1 VSTKRRTAPYGSWRS
16 PITADAIVAG
26 VIGLG
31 QIQLDG
37 DDVYWVEQRPAEA
50 GRNVVVR
57 RRADGTIEDITPP
70 EYNARTRV
78 HEYGGAAYLVHRGT
92 VWFTNFKDQRLYRQ
106 DPGRPPVAITPA
118 KDIRHADL
126 VLDERRN
133 RLIAVR
139 EDHSTGAA
147 SAVNTIVSLA
157 DSPRQGSSGPSPSGG
172 GQGGGS
178 TTLVEGNDFYSS
190 PRLSP
195 SGSHLAWLTWNH
207 PNMPWDGTELWV
219 AALTDE
225 GAVLTPRKVAGGE
238 RESIFQPTWSPDGVL
253 YFVSDRTNWWNLY
266 RWQGQNV
273 EPVVQL
279 PAELGTTSWLFG
291 MSTYAFES
299 GRRIVCQVR
308 SNGLAGL
315 AVVDPA
321 TGRLE
326 NVDTPYSAFS
336 PYVQARAGKA
346 VTIAGSP
353 VEPPSLIAVDLANGK
368 VEVLRRSADLSVPPA
383 YLSVPETIEFPTE
396 GGVTAHAFYYPP
408 VNPDYQAPAGER
420 PPLIVYVHGGPTGSV
435 SNALDLGDQY
445 WTSRGFGF
453 LVVNYG
459 GSSGYGRDYRQR
471 LNGQWGIV
479 DVDDSVNGARYV
491 VDRRLADGNRVAITG
506 GSAGGYTVLR
516 ALTSTQYFKAGASHF
531 GISDLEV
538 FHSDTH
544 KFESMY
550 DQGLIGR
557 WPEERHI
564 YRERSAIHFLDRITA
579 PVILFQGLEDK
590 IVPPNQAELIVDA
603 LRKKGLPVAYIP
615 FEGEQHGF
623 RIAKNIKRSLEGELY
638 FYSQVFGFTLA
649 DPVEPVPIDNLK
661 QPAGTT

>member
-1 VSTKRRTAPYGSWRS
+1 VEPRRISPYGSWRS

-37 DDVYWVEQRPAEA
+37 DDIYWVEQRPAEG

-57 RRADGTIEDITPP
+57 RRADGTIEDVTPP

-78 HEYGGAAYLVHRGT
+78 HEYGGGAYLVRNGT
-92 VWFTNFKDQRLYRQ
+92 IWFANFNDQRLYRQ
-106 DPGRPPVAITPA
+106 EPDRPPVAITPA
-118 KDIRHADL
+118 KDIRHADM

-139 EDHSTGAA
+139 EDHSTG
-147 SAVNTIVSLA
+147 STWAVNTIVSLDLSA
-157 DSPRQGSSGPSPSGG
+157 PSPLAGEGRGG
-172 GQGGGS
+172 GL
-178 TTLVEGNDFYSS
+178 TLIEGNDFYST

-195 SGSHLAWLTWNH
+195 TGSHLAWLTWNH

-219 AALTDE
+219 AALTDD
-225 GAVLTPRKVAGGE
+225 GGLMTPRKVAGGE

-266 RWQGQNV
+266 RWQGQEV

-279 PAELGTTSWLFG
+279 PAELGTPSWLFG

-299 GRRIVCQVR
+299 ERRIVCQVR
-308 SNGLAGL
+308 SNGLGRL
-315 AVVDPA
+315 LTVDPQDEH
-321 TGRLE
+321 LQ
-326 NVDTPYSAFS
+326 NVDTPYTAFG
-336 PYVQARAGKA
+336 PFIQAGAGKA
-346 VTIAGSP
+346 FTIAGSP
-353 VEPPSLIAVDLANGK
+353 TEMPALIAVDLKTGR
-368 VEVLRRSADLSVPPA
+368 VDVIRRSGEVAVAPG
-383 YLSVPETIEFPTE
+383 YLSIPETIEFPTE
-396 GGVTAHAFYYPP
+396 GGVTAHGFFYPP

-435 SNALDLGDQY
+435 SNALDLGDQF
-445 WTSRGFGF
+445 WTSRGFGY

-459 GSSGYGRDYRQR
+459 GSAGYGRDYRQR
-471 LNGQWGIV
+471 LNGQWGVV
-479 DVDDSVNGARYV
+479 DVNDSVNAARYV
-491 VDRRLADGNRVAITG
+491 VGRGLADGNRVAITG

-516 ALTSTQYFKAGASHF
+516 ALTSTHFFKAGASHY

-538 FHSDTH
+538 FHTDTH

-550 DQGLIGR
+550 DQGLIGH

-590 IVPPNQAELIVDA
+590 IVPPNQAELIVAA
-603 LRKKGLPVAYIP
+603 LRGRGLPVAYVP

-638 FYSQVFGFTLA
+638 FYSQVFGFSLA

>member
-1 VSTKRRTAPYGSWRS
+1 VERKQISPYGSWRS

-37 DDVYWVEQRPAEA
+37 DDIYWIEQRPAEA

-57 RRADGTIEDITPP
+57 RRASATIEDVTPP

-78 HEYGGAAYLVHRGT
+78 HEYGGGAYLANQGT
-92 VWFTNFKDQRLYRQ
+92 VWFANFKDQRLYRQ
-106 DPGRPPVAITPA
+106 DPGGSPVAITPA

-139 EDHSTGAA
+139 EDHSTEAT
-147 SAVNTIVSLA
+147 SAVNTIVSLPI
-157 DSPRQGSSGPSPSGG
+157 SPSPSGG
-172 GQGGGS
+172 GQGGGV
-178 TTLVEGNDFYSS
+178 TLIEGNDFYSS

-195 SGSHLAWLTWNH
+195 TGSHLAWLTWNH
-207 PNMPWDGTELWV
+207 PNMPWDGNELWV
-219 AALTDE
+219 AALTED
-225 GAVLTPRKVAGGE
+225 GGLTAPRKVAGGAQ
-238 RESIFQPTWSPDGVL
+238 ESIFQPAWSPDGVL

-266 RWQGQNV
+266 RWQGEVV

-279 PAELGTTSWLFG
+279 PAELGTTAWQFG

-299 GRRIVCQVR
+299 ERRIVCQVR
-308 SNGLAGL
+308 SNGLARL
-315 AVVDPA
+315 VTVDPE
-321 TGRLE
+321 TKRLQ
-326 NVDTPYSAFS
+326 NVDTPYAAFS
-336 PYVQARAGKA
+336 PFIQAHAGKA
-346 VTIAGSP
+346 FTIAGSP
-353 VEPPSLIAVDLANGK
+353 TQMPALVAVDLNTSR
-368 VEVLRRSADLSVPPA
+368 VEVIRRSGDVPVAPT
-383 YLSVPETIEFPTE
+383 YISVPETIEFPTT
-396 GGVTAHAFYYPP
+396 GGLTAQAFFYPP
-408 VNPDYQAPAGER
+408 VNPDYAAPAGEL

-435 SNALDLGDQY
+435 SNALDLGDQF
-445 WTSRGFGF
+445 WTSRGFAF

-459 GSSGYGRDYRQR
+459 GSSGFGRDYRQR
-471 LNGQWGIV
+471 LNGQWGVV
-479 DVDDSVNGARYV
+479 DVDDSVNAARYV
-491 VDRRLADGNRVAITG
+491 VDRGLADGNRVAITG

-516 ALTSTQYFKAGASHF
+516 ALTSTHFFKAGASHF

-538 FHSDTH
+538 FHTDTH

-590 IVPPNQAELIVDA
+590 IVPPNQAELIVSA
-603 LRKKGLPVAYIP
+603 LREKGLPVAYVA

-638 FYSQVFGFTLA
+638 FYSQVFGFLLA

>member
-1 VSTKRRTAPYGSWRS
+1 VEHKKISPYGSWRS
-16 PITADAIVAG
+16 SITADAIVAG

-37 DDVYWVEQRPAEA
+37 DDIYWVEQRPAEA

-57 RRADGTIEDITPP
+57 RRAGGAIEDVTPP
-70 EYNARTRV
+70 AYNARTRV
-78 HEYGGAAYLVHRGT
+78 HEYGGGAYRVHQGT
-92 VWFTNFKDQRLYRQ
+92 VWFANFSDQRVYRQ
-106 DPGRPPVAITPA
+106 DPGRPPVPITPA

-139 EDHSTGAA
+139 EDHSTGAP
-147 SAVNTIVSLA
+147 SAVNSIVSL
-157 DSPRQGSSGPSPSGG
+157 DPSSPTPSALAGEGRGG
-172 GQGGGS
+172 GYP
-178 TTLVEGNDFYSS
+178 LVEGNDFYST

-225 GAVLTPRKVAGGE
+225 GALLTPRKVAGGE

-266 RWQGQNV
+266 RWQGQNI

-299 GRRIVCQVR
+299 ERRIVCQVR
-308 SNGLAGL
+308 SKGLARL
-315 AVVDPA
+315 AVVDPE

-336 PYVQARAGKA
+336 PYVRARAGKA

-353 VEPPSLIAVDLANGK
+353 VEPVSLVAVDLANGK
-368 VEVLRRSADLSVPPA
+368 VEVLRRSADLPVPPA
-383 YLSVPETIEFPTE
+383 YLSVPQTIEFPTE
-396 GGVTAHAFYYPP
+396 GHVTAHAFYYPP

-491 VDRRLADGNRVAITG
+491 VDRGLADGNRVAITG

-516 ALTSTQYFKAGASHF
+516 ALTSTHYFKAGASHF

>member
-1 VSTKRRTAPYGSWRS
+1 VEGKKISPYGSWRS

-26 VIGLG
+26 VIALS

-37 DDVYWVEQRPAEA
+37 DDVYWIEQRPAEA

-57 RRADGTIEDITPP
+57 RRASGATEDITPP

-78 HEYGGAAYLVHRGT
+78 HEYGGGAYLAHQGT
-92 VWFTNFKDQRLYRQ
+92 VWFANFLDQRLYRQ
-106 DPGRPPVAITPA
+106 EPGRPPVAITPA

-139 EDHSTGAA
+139 EDHSTG
-147 SAVNTIVSLA
+147 STWAVNTIVSLPN
-157 DSPRQGSSGPSPSGG
+157 SPSPSGG
-172 GQGGGS
+172 GQGGGF
-178 TTLVEGNDFYSS
+178 TLLEGNDFYSS

-195 SGSHLAWLTWNH
+195 TGSHLAWLTWNH
-207 PNMPWDGTELWV
+207 PNMPWDGNELWV
-219 AALTDE
+219 AELNDDGGLT
-225 GAVLTPRKVAGGE
+225 APRKIAGGE
-238 RESIFQPTWSPDGVL
+238 QESIFQPTWSPDGVL
-253 YFVSDRTNWWNLY
+253 YFASDRTNWWNLY
-266 RWQGQNV
+266 RWQGEVV

-279 PAELGTTSWLFG
+279 PAELGTTSWQFG

-299 GRRIVCQVR
+299 ERRIVCQVR
-308 SNGLAGL
+308 SNGLARL
-315 AVVDPA
+315 VTVDA
-321 TGRLE
+321 QNKRLQ
-326 NVDTPYSAFS
+326 NVDTPYTAFA
-336 PYVQARAGKA
+336 PFIQARAGQA
-346 VTIAGSP
+346 FTIAGSP
-353 VEPPSLIAVDLANGK
+353 TQMPALVAVDLNSSRID
-368 VEVLRRSADLSVPPA
+368 VIRRSGDVAVA
-383 YLSVPETIEFPTE
+383 ATYLSVPETIEFPTT
-396 GGVTAHAFYYPP
+396 GGVTAHAFFYPP
-408 VNPDYQAPAGER
+408 VNPDYSAPAGEL

-435 SNALDLGDQY
+435 SNALDLGDQF

-459 GSSGYGRDYRQR
+459 GSSGFGRDYRQR
-471 LNGQWGIV
+471 LNGKWGVV
-479 DVDDSVNGARYV
+479 DVDDSVNAARYV
-491 VDRRLADGNRVAITG
+491 VDRGLADGNRVAITG

-516 ALTSTQYFKAGASHF
+516 ALTSTHFFKAGASHF

-538 FHSDTH
+538 FHTDTH

-590 IVPPNQAELIVDA
+590 IVPPNQAELIVSA
-603 LRKKGLPVAYIP
+603 LREKGLPVAYVA

-638 FYSQVFGFTLA
+638 FYSQVFGFLLA
-649 DPVEPVPIDNLK
+649 DPVDPVPIDNLR